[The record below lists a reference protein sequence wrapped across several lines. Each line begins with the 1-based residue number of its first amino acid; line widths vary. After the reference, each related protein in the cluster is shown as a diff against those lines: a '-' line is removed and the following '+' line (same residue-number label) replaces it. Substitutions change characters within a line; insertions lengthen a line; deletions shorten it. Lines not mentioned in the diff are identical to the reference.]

1 MQLRHERYT
10 SFSIRNRRK
19 NKRYCDKVMLIVP
32 KIKKIKKL
40 EKKCLTPDKECVIII
55 KHCFGE
61 LPEWFKGLVLK
72 TSDSER
78 DRGFESHIL
87 R

>member
-1 MQLRHERYT
+1 MRCIV
-10 SFSIRNRRK
+10 SFKKRSKK
-19 NKRYCDKVMLIVP
+19 NV
-32 KIKKIKKL
+32 
-40 EKKCLTPDKECVIII
+40 KKCLTLKRFRGTII

>member
-1 MQLRHERYT
+1 M
-10 SFSIRNRRK
+10 
-19 NKRYCDKVMLIVP
+19 IVFC
-32 KIKKIKKL
+32 KKTIDITITACYDNQAL
-40 EKKCLTPDKECVIII
+40 
-55 KHCFGE
+55 FGE